1 MRELNISEVSQVYGG
16 DAGEEQFEVLA
27 KAAIDLAAEGGLDS
41 GVAGKLFTSL
51 DYAKL
56 SANVNSLQFQY
67 LENDYNT
74 FVQVGEHA
82 PPGQYFE
89 IVHPENINWNAY
101 SNGGQAS
108 ASDAINAM
116 FHDVVTNHHL
126 AIDPNGNQA
135 GAGGGGGG
143 GGDGGYYAD
152 GGGNYGDGGGDSGG
166 GDGTVTVGPIQS

>member
-1 MRELNISEVSQVYGG
+1 MRELNVSELSHVYGG

-27 KAAIDLAAEGGLDS
+27 KAAIDLAAEGGLDT
-41 GVAGKLFTSL
+41 GVAGKLFTST
-51 DYAKL
+51 DYATL

-74 FVQVGEHA
+74 FIQYGEHA
-82 PPGQYFE
+82 PPAQYFE

-101 SNGGQAS
+101 SNGGQAN
-108 ASDAINAM
+108 AADAINAM

-126 AIDPNGNQA
+126 ALDPNNNQA
-135 GAGGGGGG
+135 GTGGGGGG
-143 GGDGGYYAD
+143 GGDGGYYGD
-152 GGGNYGDGGGDSGG
+152 GGGYYGDGGGDSG